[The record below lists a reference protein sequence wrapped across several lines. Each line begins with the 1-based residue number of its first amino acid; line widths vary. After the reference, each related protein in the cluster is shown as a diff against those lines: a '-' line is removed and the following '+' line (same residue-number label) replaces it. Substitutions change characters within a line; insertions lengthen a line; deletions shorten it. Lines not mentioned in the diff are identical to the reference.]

1 MGSSV
6 WYFPYSNYRG
16 VTQKPLTIVARASIL
31 DFGWDSGYASELDQE
46 IYSKLSI
53 NFYTQSEYYRNFH
66 DGDPYH
72 APSAKKVLLKMFT
85 KLTGKHPCWSL
96 FLTQQP
102 ATLLKKTA
110 TQTFSRKFC
119 EICQN
124 TFFTERLWTT
134 AVSKKC
140 RISLDRC
147 SIKKVFQAI
156 SQNLQKNSSVGLSF

>member
-1 MGSSV
+1 M
-6 WYFPYSNYRG
+6 
-16 VTQKPLTIVARASIL
+16 
-31 DFGWDSGYASELDQE
+31 
-46 IYSKLSI
+46 SI

-119 EICQN
+119 EIYQN